1 MPVSPWLRLLRG
13 QPLQA
18 PLLPSLGLP
27 PRRLAALVLIQAL
40 DLELVLAAAQD
51 SEGSCEW

>member
-13 QPLQA
+13 QPLRA

-40 DLELVLAAAQD
+40 DLELVLAIPR
-51 SEGSCEW
+51 GRFGG